1 MAKDTKKR
9 LLEKYYYSV
18 KNPASFSSVQKLY
31 RVLER
36 KYPGKFSKT
45 YLQKW
50 LNGVDAY
57 SVQKQARHK
66 FKTAQVRVTSIDSQ
80 FDADLSYVGNIAKEN
95 DHIHYLLFVIDIF
108 SRYLWVRPLKDK
120 TAKSVLAALKE
131 VFGERKPIRLRVDKG
146 SEFVNRSVKQFMKD
160 SDVYMFTTQNVPKA
174 NYVERVQRTFKLLLW
189 RYLRYKRNFRY
200 IDHLQQ
206 LVDNYNATPHRS
218 LNYTAP
224 KDVTKRN
231 EANLWAFMYLKKSKR
246 VKSKRQTPFKF
257 KVGDFVR
264 ISYTKHP
271 FRRSYQ
277 QQYTGEV
284 FKIAKRFRIQGIP
297 IYKLKDFSNDLV
309 TGNFYSSEI
318 SVVNIDSENLFL
330 IESVLKRRKRAGKTE
345 LFVKWLDYPS
355 SMNSWVSEDSVEN
368 LEK

>member
-1 MAKDTKKR
+1 MGVQKHSFDNEPTYNVYLELHFQYLYAEAFSSKNIFPAEMAKDTKKR

-131 VFGERKPIRLRVDKG
+131 VFGERKPIRLRVDKE

-224 KDVTKRN
+224 KDVTTERG
-231 EANLWAFMYLKKSKR
+231 
-246 VKSKRQTPFKF
+246 KF
-257 KVGDFVR
+257 VG
-264 ISYTKHP
+264 IH
-271 FRRSYQ
+271 
-277 QQYTGEV
+277 
-284 FKIAKRFRIQGIP
+284 
-297 IYKLKDFSNDLV
+297 
-309 TGNFYSSEI
+309 
-318 SVVNIDSENLFL
+318 
-330 IESVLKRRKRAGKTE
+330 VLKE
-345 LFVKWLDYPS
+345 
-355 SMNSWVSEDSVEN
+355 VE
-368 LEK
+368 KG